1 MIVFADADPAV
12 AIPAI
17 AYGIFYNMGQTCTA
31 GTRLYVHKDIA
42 DTILTGLKAFAEG
55 MSIGVG
61 LDPKTQIGPLV
72 SQEQFD
78 RVSAYVKAGLADGA
92 KLYCGG
98 NRAGSEGYFLEP
110 TILTETS
117 AEMSV
122 VRKRSLAGACGGDL

>member
-61 LDPKTQIGPLV
+61 LIRRRRSARWSPRSSSI
-72 SQEQFD
+72 
-78 RVSAYVKAGLADGA
+78 VSA
-92 KLYCGG
+92 
-98 NRAGSEGYFLEP
+98 P
-110 TILTETS
+110 
-117 AEMSV
+117 M
-122 VRKRSLAGACGGDL
+122 